1 MTDSVTP
8 IAPAMLFV
16 PGSDDRKIGKIPE
29 LNTDAVILDL
39 EDSVAVSVKAEAR
52 RKVAARLRA
61 PAAGAALWVRVN
73 PADSPYFTD
82 DVREIAGPWLAGVLL
97 PKAQSAADVVWLDE
111 LLTAGEAAHIGGT
124 PARIVATVE
133 TVAGLRAAEG
143 IAGASPRVDALGF
156 GAGDFSLDAG
166 IDWPLEPDH
175 PLLTAARVE
184 LLLAG
189 RAAGIGAPHDGAY
202 PRHGDL
208 DGLRAQAEFARSLGF
223 GTKHAIHPGQVPVIR
238 EVFRP
243 SDAAITYAEKVVRAF
258 EDAEADG
265 RAAISV
271 DGALVDYPVWQRARA
286 VLRAAGREQEA
297 ASRRLPNV
305 FVKRR

>member
-29 LNTDAVILDL
+29 LDTDAVILDL
-39 EDSVAVSVKAEAR
+39 EDSVAVSAKAEAR
-52 RKVAARLRA
+52 RKVAALLRA

-73 PADSPYFTD
+73 PADSPYFAD
-82 DVREIAGPWLAGVLL
+82 DAREIAGPGLAGVVL
-97 PKAQSAADVVWLDE
+97 PKAQSAADVIRLDE
-111 LLTAGEAAHIGGT
+111 LLTAGEAAHTGIT

-143 IAGASPRVDALGF
+143 IAEASPRIDALGF

-184 LLLAG
+184 LVLAG

-208 DGLRAQAEFARSLGF
+208 DGLRAQAAFARSLGF

-258 EDAEADG
+258 EEAEADG

-271 DGALVDYPVWQRARA
+271 DGALVDYPVCQRARA
-286 VLRAAGREQEA
+286 VLRAAGREQETA
-297 ASRRLPNV
+297 
-305 FVKRR
+305 

>member
-1 MTDSVTP
+1 MTDPVSHV
-8 IAPAMLFV
+8 APVMLFV

-29 LNTDAVILDL
+29 LGADAVILDL
-39 EDSVAVSVKAEAR
+39 EDSVATSAKADAR

-61 PAAGAALWVRVN
+61 PGGGPALWVRVN
-73 PADSPYFTD
+73 PADGAYFVD
-82 DVREIAGPWLAGVLL
+82 DVRDIAGPGLAGVLL
-97 PKAQSAADVVWLDE
+97 PKARSAADVARLDD
-111 LLTAGEAAHIGGT
+111 LLTAAEAGHPGVT
-124 PARIVATVE
+124 PARVVATVE
-133 TVAGLRAAEG
+133 TVAGLRAAGE
-143 IAGASPRVDALGF
+143 IAAASPRVDALAF
-156 GAGDFSLDAG
+156 GGGDFSLDAG

-184 LLLAG
+184 LALAS

-208 DGLRAQAEFARSLGF
+208 DGLRAQAAFARSLGF

-243 SDAAITYAEKVVRAF
+243 SEQAVAHAERVVRAF
-258 EDAEADG
+258 EQAEAEG

-271 DGALVDYPVWQRARA
+271 DGALVDYPVWLRARE
-286 VLRAAGREQEA
+286 VLRAARCERETA
-297 ASRRLPNV
+297 
-305 FVKRR
+305 